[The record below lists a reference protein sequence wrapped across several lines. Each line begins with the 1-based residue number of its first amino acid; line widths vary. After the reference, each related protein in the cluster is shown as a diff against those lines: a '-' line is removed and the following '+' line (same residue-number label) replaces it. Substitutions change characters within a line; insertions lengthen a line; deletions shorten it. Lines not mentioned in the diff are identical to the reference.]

1 MSEIQVEVCFTDK
14 LESVRVG
21 GKKMEIPKAV
31 KAKPVEE
38 WFEPAAGRVKWG
50 GLGAE
55 IKEMDF
61 GGEKDAAY
69 SFLFNGPEDKKQ
81 EFMECVERFCLG
93 EEAQQE
99 TKKKTVQNYLQEAK
113 KNQQAGNAEMAFQQY
128 MIAARDYG
136 HPEAQFEVARCYQ
149 NGMGVEKNEEN
160 AVVWY
165 KKAAEQG
172 NAEAQ
177 CALGECYQQAGNAE
191 MAFQQY
197 MVAARDYGRPEAQFE
212 VARCYQNG
220 TGVEKNEENAVVWY
234 KKAAEQCDA
243 EAQCALGECYYQARG
258 VEKDDKEARRW
269 YEAAATQGNV
279 TAQYM
284 TGRLYAALSYN
295 VAAVKWYT
303 KAAEQECPE
312 AQYEL
317 GVCYEAGDGV
327 GKDEAKA
334 AELYR
339 KAAVQGYAEAQKKL
353 GDCYTHGTGV
363 AKDLEQAFEQGGKTG
378 QCKSA
383 EQSGRLL
390 YEWRRRSGRPC
401 SGR

>member
-99 TKKKTVQNYLQEAK
+99 TKKKTVQDYLQEAK

-128 MIAARDYG
+128 MVAARDYG

-149 NGMGVEKNEEN
+149 NG
-160 AVVWY
+160 
-165 KKAAEQG
+165 
-172 NAEAQ
+172 
-177 CALGECYQQAGNAE
+177 
-191 MAFQQY
+191 
-197 MVAARDYGRPEAQFE
+197 
-212 VARCYQNG
+212 
-220 TGVEKNEENAVVWY
+220 TGVEKA
-234 KKAAEQCDA
+234 KKMQSCGTKRPQSRAMPRHSARWA
-243 EAQCALGECYYQARG
+243 SAIIRLGALKR
-258 VEKDDKEARRW
+258 
-269 YEAAATQGNV
+269 T
-279 TAQYM
+279 
-284 TGRLYAALSYN
+284 
-295 VAAVKWYT
+295 T
-303 KAAEQECPE
+303 KRPAS
-312 AQYEL
+312 
-317 GVCYEAGDGV
+317 
-327 GKDEAKA
+327 
-334 AELYR
+334 
-339 KAAVQGYAEAQKKL
+339 
-353 GDCYTHGTGV
+353 GT
-363 AKDLEQAFEQGGKTG
+363 K
-378 QCKSA
+378 
-383 EQSGRLL
+383 
-390 YEWRRRSGRPC
+390 RRRLREM
-401 SGR
+401 

>member
-99 TKKKTVQNYLQEAK
+99 TKKKTVQDYLQEAK

-128 MIAARDYG
+128 MVAARDYG

-149 NGMGVEKNEEN
+149 NG
-160 AVVWY
+160 
-165 KKAAEQG
+165 
-172 NAEAQ
+172 
-177 CALGECYQQAGNAE
+177 
-191 MAFQQY
+191 
-197 MVAARDYGRPEAQFE
+197 
-212 VARCYQNG
+212 
-220 TGVEKNEENAVVWY
+220 TGVEKT
-234 KKAAEQCDA
+234 KKMRSCGTKRPQSRAMPRHSVHWASA
-243 EAQCALGECYYQARG
+243 IIRLGALKRTTKRPADGT
-258 VEKDDKEARRW
+258 KRRQLR
-269 YEAAATQGNV
+269 E
-279 TAQYM
+279 M
-284 TGRLYAALSYN
+284 
-295 VAAVKWYT
+295 
-303 KAAEQECPE
+303 
-312 AQYEL
+312 
-317 GVCYEAGDGV
+317 
-327 GKDEAKA
+327 
-334 AELYR
+334 
-339 KAAVQGYAEAQKKL
+339 
-353 GDCYTHGTGV
+353 
-363 AKDLEQAFEQGGKTG
+363 
-378 QCKSA
+378 
-383 EQSGRLL
+383 
-390 YEWRRRSGRPC
+390 
-401 SGR
+401 

>member
-339 KAAVQGYAEAQKKL
+339 KAAVQGYAEAKKKGITL
-353 GDCYTHGTGV
+353 EKASGM
-363 AKDLEQAFEQGGKTG
+363 DLKSFKEEQYDKLADGIRSHLDME
-378 QCKSA
+378 
-383 EQSGRLL
+383 RI
-390 YEWRRRSGRPC
+390 YEIMKENVEEK
-401 SGR
+401 

>member
-1 MSEIQVEVCFTDK
+1 MSKIQVEVCFTDK

-99 TKKKTVQNYLQEAK
+99 TKKKTVQDYLQEAK

-128 MIAARDYG
+128 MVAARDYG
-136 HPEAQFEVARCYQ
+136 H
-149 NGMGVEKNEEN
+149 
-160 AVVWY
+160 
-165 KKAAEQG
+165 
-172 NAEAQ
+172 
-177 CALGECYQQAGNAE
+177 
-191 MAFQQY
+191 
-197 MVAARDYGRPEAQFE
+197 PEAQFE

-243 EAQCALGECYYQARG
+243 EAQCALVSG
-258 VEKDDKEARRW
+258 
-269 YEAAATQGNV
+269 
-279 TAQYM
+279 
-284 TGRLYAALSYN
+284 
-295 VAAVKWYT
+295 
-303 KAAEQECPE
+303 
-312 AQYEL
+312 
-317 GVCYEAGDGV
+317 
-327 GKDEAKA
+327 
-334 AELYR
+334 
-339 KAAVQGYAEAQKKL
+339 
-353 GDCYTHGTGV
+353 
-363 AKDLEQAFEQGGKTG
+363 
-378 QCKSA
+378 
-383 EQSGRLL
+383 SGR
-390 YEWRRRSGRPC
+390 
-401 SGR
+401 

>member
-128 MIAARDYG
+128 MVAARDYG

-149 NGMGVEKNEEN
+149 NGMGVKKNEEN
-160 AVVWY
+160 AVV
-165 KKAAEQG
+165 
-172 NAEAQ
+172 
-177 CALGECYQQAGNAE
+177 
-191 MAFQQY
+191 
-197 MVAARDYGRPEAQFE
+197 
-212 VARCYQNG
+212 
-220 TGVEKNEENAVVWY
+220 
-234 KKAAEQCDA
+234 
-243 EAQCALGECYYQARG
+243 
-258 VEKDDKEARRW
+258 
-269 YEAAATQGNV
+269 
-279 TAQYM
+279 
-284 TGRLYAALSYN
+284 
-295 VAAVKWYT
+295 WYT

-339 KAAVQGYAEAQKKL
+339 KAAVQGYAEAQKK
-353 GDCYTHGTGV
+353 
-363 AKDLEQAFEQGGKTG
+363 TG
-378 QCKSA
+378 Q
-383 EQSGRLL
+383 LL
-390 YEWRRRSGRPC
+390 
-401 SGR
+401 

>member
-21 GKKMEIPKAV
+21 GKPMEIPKAV

-99 TKKKTVQNYLQEAK
+99 TKKKTVQDYLQEAK

-149 NGMGVEKNEEN
+149 NGMGV
-160 AVVWY
+160 
-165 KKAAEQG
+165 KKKTKKMRSCGTKRPQSSAMPRHSAHWASAIIRLG
-172 NAEAQ
+172 
-177 CALGECYQQAGNAE
+177 ALK
-191 MAFQQY
+191 
-197 MVAARDYGRPEAQFE
+197 RTTKRPAD
-212 VARCYQNG
+212 G
-220 TGVEKNEENAVVWY
+220 TK
-234 KKAAEQCDA
+234 
-243 EAQCALGECYYQARG
+243 
-258 VEKDDKEARRW
+258 
-269 YEAAATQGNV
+269 
-279 TAQYM
+279 
-284 TGRLYAALSYN
+284 
-295 VAAVKWYT
+295 
-303 KAAEQECPE
+303 
-312 AQYEL
+312 
-317 GVCYEAGDGV
+317 
-327 GKDEAKA
+327 
-334 AELYR
+334 
-339 KAAVQGYAEAQKKL
+339 
-353 GDCYTHGTGV
+353 
-363 AKDLEQAFEQGGKTG
+363 
-378 QCKSA
+378 
-383 EQSGRLL
+383 
-390 YEWRRRSGRPC
+390 RRRLREM
-401 SGR
+401 

>member
-21 GKKMEIPKAV
+21 GKPMEIPKAV

-81 EFMECVERFCLG
+81 EFMACVERFCLG

-99 TKKKTVQNYLQEAK
+99 TKKKTVQDYLQEAK

-149 NGMGVEKNEEN
+149 NG
-160 AVVWY
+160 
-165 KKAAEQG
+165 
-172 NAEAQ
+172 
-177 CALGECYQQAGNAE
+177 
-191 MAFQQY
+191 
-197 MVAARDYGRPEAQFE
+197 
-212 VARCYQNG
+212 
-220 TGVEKNEENAVVWY
+220 TGVEKNEENALVWY

-339 KAAVQGYAEAQKKL
+339 KAAVQGYAEAQNKL
-353 GDCYTHGTGV
+353 GECYNYGSGVAVDENEAEKWYQKAAENGNETAMLTLADKLFVDGSLDDTDEKMQKAAMWYRRAAEQGNMKGQYEWGDCYYNGWGV
-363 AKDLEQAFEQGGKTG
+363 DKNEEEAVRWYRKAAEQGY
-378 QCKSA
+378 A
-383 EQSGRLL
+383 
-390 YEWRRRSGRPC
+390 
-401 SGR
+401 

>member
-61 GGEKDAAY
+61 NGEKNAAY

-128 MIAARDYG
+128 M
-136 HPEAQFEVARCYQ
+136 
-149 NGMGVEKNEEN
+149 
-160 AVVWY
+160 
-165 KKAAEQG
+165 
-172 NAEAQ
+172 
-177 CALGECYQQAGNAE
+177 
-191 MAFQQY
+191 
-197 MVAARDYGRPEAQFE
+197 VAARDYGRPEAQFE

-220 TGVEKNEENAVVWY
+220 TGVEKT
-234 KKAAEQCDA
+234 KKMRSCGIKRPQSSAMPRHSAHWA
-243 EAQCALGECYYQARG
+243 SAIIRLGALKR
-258 VEKDDKEARRW
+258 
-269 YEAAATQGNV
+269 T
-279 TAQYM
+279 
-284 TGRLYAALSYN
+284 
-295 VAAVKWYT
+295 T
-303 KAAEQECPE
+303 KRPA
-312 AQYEL
+312 
-317 GVCYEAGDGV
+317 DGT
-327 GKDEAKA
+327 K
-334 AELYR
+334 
-339 KAAVQGYAEAQKKL
+339 
-353 GDCYTHGTGV
+353 
-363 AKDLEQAFEQGGKTG
+363 
-378 QCKSA
+378 
-383 EQSGRLL
+383 
-390 YEWRRRSGRPC
+390 RRRLREM
-401 SGR
+401 

>member
-128 MIAARDYG
+128 MVAARDYG
-136 HPEAQFEVARCYQ
+136 SPEAQFEVARCYQ
-149 NGMGVEKNEEN
+149 NGMGVEKT
-160 AVVWY
+160 
-165 KKAAEQG
+165 KKMRSCGTKRPQSSAMPRHSAHWVS
-172 NAEAQ
+172 AIIRLW
-177 CALGECYQQAGNAE
+177 ALKRTTKRPADGTKRRQLRE
-191 MAFQQY
+191 M
-197 MVAARDYGRPEAQFE
+197 
-212 VARCYQNG
+212 
-220 TGVEKNEENAVVWY
+220 
-234 KKAAEQCDA
+234 
-243 EAQCALGECYYQARG
+243 
-258 VEKDDKEARRW
+258 
-269 YEAAATQGNV
+269 
-279 TAQYM
+279 
-284 TGRLYAALSYN
+284 
-295 VAAVKWYT
+295 
-303 KAAEQECPE
+303 
-312 AQYEL
+312 
-317 GVCYEAGDGV
+317 
-327 GKDEAKA
+327 
-334 AELYR
+334 
-339 KAAVQGYAEAQKKL
+339 
-353 GDCYTHGTGV
+353 
-363 AKDLEQAFEQGGKTG
+363 
-378 QCKSA
+378 
-383 EQSGRLL
+383 
-390 YEWRRRSGRPC
+390 
-401 SGR
+401 

>member
-99 TKKKTVQNYLQEAK
+99 TKKKTVQDYLQEAK

-128 MIAARDYG
+128 MVAARDYG

-149 NGMGVEKNEEN
+149 NGMGVEKT
-160 AVVWY
+160 
-165 KKAAEQG
+165 KKMRPCGTKRPQSSAMPRHSARWASAIIRLG
-172 NAEAQ
+172 
-177 CALGECYQQAGNAE
+177 ALK
-191 MAFQQY
+191 
-197 MVAARDYGRPEAQFE
+197 RTTKRPAS
-212 VARCYQNG
+212 G
-220 TGVEKNEENAVVWY
+220 TK
-234 KKAAEQCDA
+234 
-243 EAQCALGECYYQARG
+243 
-258 VEKDDKEARRW
+258 
-269 YEAAATQGNV
+269 
-279 TAQYM
+279 
-284 TGRLYAALSYN
+284 
-295 VAAVKWYT
+295 
-303 KAAEQECPE
+303 
-312 AQYEL
+312 
-317 GVCYEAGDGV
+317 
-327 GKDEAKA
+327 
-334 AELYR
+334 
-339 KAAVQGYAEAQKKL
+339 
-353 GDCYTHGTGV
+353 
-363 AKDLEQAFEQGGKTG
+363 
-378 QCKSA
+378 
-383 EQSGRLL
+383 
-390 YEWRRRSGRPC
+390 RRRLREM
-401 SGR
+401 

>member
-1 MSEIQVEVCFTDK
+1 M
-14 LESVRVG
+14 
-21 GKKMEIPKAV
+21 
-31 KAKPVEE
+31 
-38 WFEPAAGRVKWG
+38 
-50 GLGAE
+50 
-55 IKEMDF
+55 
-61 GGEKDAAY
+61 
-69 SFLFNGPEDKKQ
+69 
-81 EFMECVERFCLG
+81 
-93 EEAQQE
+93 
-99 TKKKTVQNYLQEAK
+99 KTVQDYLQEAK

-128 MIAARDYG
+128 MVAARDYG
-136 HPEAQFEVARCYQ
+136 HPEAQF
-149 NGMGVEKNEEN
+149 K
-160 AVVWY
+160 
-165 KKAAEQG
+165 
-172 NAEAQ
+172 
-177 CALGECYQQAGNAE
+177 
-191 MAFQQY
+191 
-197 MVAARDYGRPEAQFE
+197 

-220 TGVEKNEENAVVWY
+220 TGVKKMRRKCARVVQ
-234 KKAAEQCDA
+234 KGPQSSAMP

-339 KAAVQGYAEAQKKL
+339 KAAVQGYAEAQKNWVTAIL
-353 GDCYTHGTGV
+353 MAQV
-363 AKDLEQAFEQGGKTG
+363 SQKTW
-378 QCKSA
+378 SR
-383 EQSGRLL
+383 RLNATA
-390 YEWRRRSGRPC
+390 RRQNRAM
-401 SGR
+401 

>member
-21 GKKMEIPKAV
+21 GKPMEIPKAV

-61 GGEKDAAY
+61 NEEKNAAY

-81 EFMECVERFCLG
+81 EFMACVERFCLG

-99 TKKKTVQNYLQEAK
+99 TKKKTVQDYLQEAK

-220 TGVEKNEENAVVWY
+220 TGVKKKKRRKCGRVVQKGRRAVR
-234 KKAAEQCDA
+234 C
-243 EAQCALGECYYQARG
+243 RG
-258 VEKDDKEARRW
+258 TVR
-269 YEAAATQGNV
+269 
-279 TAQYM
+279 
-284 TGRLYAALSYN
+284 TGRVLLS
-295 VAAVKWYT
+295 
-303 KAAEQECPE
+303 
-312 AQYEL
+312 
-317 GVCYEAGDGV
+317 G
-327 GKDEAKA
+327 
-334 AELYR
+334 
-339 KAAVQGYAEAQKKL
+339 
-353 GDCYTHGTGV
+353 
-363 AKDLEQAFEQGGKTG
+363 
-378 QCKSA
+378 
-383 EQSGRLL
+383 SGR
-390 YEWRRRSGRPC
+390 
-401 SGR
+401 

>member
-21 GKKMEIPKAV
+21 GKNMEIPKAV

-38 WFEPAAGRVKWG
+38 WFEPAAGRVKWS

-55 IKEMDF
+55 IKKMDF
-61 GGEKDAAY
+61 NGEKNAAY

-81 EFMECVERFCLG
+81 EFMACVERFCLG

-99 TKKKTVQNYLQEAK
+99 TKKKTVQDYLQEAK

-149 NGMGVEKNEEN
+149 NGTGVKKSEEN
-160 AVVWY
+160 A
-165 KKAAEQG
+165 
-172 NAEAQ
+172 
-177 CALGECYQQAGNAE
+177 L
-191 MAFQQY
+191 
-197 MVAARDYGRPEAQFE
+197 
-212 VARCYQNG
+212 
-220 TGVEKNEENAVVWY
+220 VWY

-339 KAAVQGYAEAQKKL
+339 KAAVQEYAEAQKKL

-363 AKDLEQAFEQGGKTG
+363 AKDLEQAFECYSKAAKQGNARAQNNLGVCYTNGEGVVEDPAQAAEWYERAAKQG
-378 QCKSA
+378 LAQAQCNLGYCYKY
-383 EQSGRLL
+383 G
-390 YEWRRRSGRPC
+390 
-401 SGR
+401 